1 MKFLLGLAL
10 ALCMLSAQ
18 AQDLQFK
25 GRVFDKNTGKPISF
39 ASVVQSS
46 QRRGTST
53 SVDGTFSIPVARAG
67 ESLVI
72 SSIGYRKTTVRAS
85 AEFTTVYLEPDGGN
99 MQAIVIRPNDT
110 QDPLALRIIRQAI
123 ANRNINDPEELNSFR
138 YNSYSKGIV
147 DTLRRDLAKRSGTKV
162 SAPSRDAD
170 TGRYQ
175 FMVESYFEHKYRKPG
190 LFNNRMTAQR
200 VSGLGNP
207 YIIGLITQIQ
217 YYSFYKDNFTMLGTN
232 YRNPVSGKYYPF
244 YVFSLV
250 DSIRG
255 LDGEMVYTIAFR
267 PRNKSVGKDLLKGQ
281 VFIHGKD
288 YAIINV
294 EASAYN
300 PSSISAVSFKQQYT
314 PLEGRWFPNQ
324 LQTQLT
330 LLPSDEDET
339 DNNTNNQGDAVR
351 FNVIS
356 YIKDIEINPDIPRR
370 NFTPEQIV
378 VDEASGNRTDAY
390 WNERRVVPLEKSEIR
405 TYTYMDSVFVQDK
418 ELQKANRR
426 MDAAGYLLSGKVPIG
441 NLNIDLREVI
451 KLNGVE
457 YVRLGLG
464 LSTNER
470 FSEKHKFGANIGYGF
485 NDGTWK
491 YGAFYEYRPERD
503 RDLTFGI
510 LYRKD
515 IDLWGLSNLLLPGLR
530 PRNYQYLL
538 INRADD
544 IQRLEL
550 YTRFNPLK
558 KVDARAFVNIQERDF
573 NNGYAFLYEGQSY
586 RSTRIME
593 AGVRFSTRFK
603 QAKIRYG
610 SFELGGF
617 TQDDP
622 RLAIDL
628 RAGQSMESGEG
639 LRYFRAEGL
648 FEHFVSLGRVGRIN
662 YQLAGGYLE
671 GRSPYALLFSSL
683 GTNKRKTDLF
693 VPNTFSTMHPFEF
706 TNTAYGALFT
716 EFETGYIIQKRKA
729 FGISLVFPNSIGIGR
744 YDQPGIGHDAVSIQ
758 AMGNWYTETG
768 IGFKYR
774 SKKRFLGLAMMY
786 RYGNYTQ
793 GDFGDNM
800 YLRFLWGR

>member
-1 MKFLLGLAL
+1 MLLCLGNLVK
-10 ALCMLSAQ
+10 AQ
-18 AQDLQFK
+18 TIEVR
-25 GRVFDKNTGKPISF
+25 GRVFDKSTRKPVAF
-39 ASVVQSS
+39 ASVVYTS
-46 QRRGTST
+46 QGRGTST
-53 SVDGTFSIPVARAG
+53 SVDGTFSIPVSRAG
-67 ESLVI
+67 ETLVI
-72 SSIGYRKTTVRAS
+72 SRVGYRKTTIRA
-85 AEFTTVYLEPDGGN
+85 TVDVATIYLEPDGGN
-99 MQAIVIRPNDT
+99 MQTIVIRPNDT
-110 QDPLALRIIRQAI
+110 QDPLALKIIRQAI
-123 ANRNINDPEELNSFR
+123 ANRTINDPEELGSFR

-147 DTLRRDLAKRSGTKV
+147 DTLRRELAKRSGSKV
-162 SAPSRDAD
+162 SAPNRDSD

-217 YYSFYKDNFTMLGTN
+217 YYSFYKDNFAMLGSN

-267 PRNKSVGKDLLKGQ
+267 PRNKSIGKDLLKGQ
-281 VFIHGKD
+281 VNIHGKD
-288 YAIINV
+288 YAIVNV

-300 PSSISAVSFKQQYT
+300 PSTISAISFKQQYA
-314 PLEGRWFPNQ
+314 PLEGRWFPSQ
-324 LQTQLT
+324 LLTQLT

-339 DNNTNNQGDAVR
+339 DPNDKNQGDAVR

-356 YIKDIEINPDIPRR
+356 YIRDIEINPDIPRR
-370 NFTPEQIV
+370 NFSPEQIV
-378 VDEASGNRTDAY
+378 VDEASGSRSDAY
-390 WNERRVVPLEKSEIR
+390 WEERRTIPLEKSEVR
-405 TYTYMDSVFVQDK
+405 TYQYMDSVFAQDK

-426 MDAAGYLLSGKVPIG
+426 MDVAGYLLSGKVPVG

-457 YVRLGLG
+457 YVRLGVG

-470 FSEKHKFGANIGYGF
+470 FSEKHKLGANVGYGF
-485 NDGTWK
+485 HDQAWK

-544 IQRLEL
+544 IQRLEI

-558 KVDARAFVNIQERDF
+558 KVDARAFVNVQERDF
-573 NNGYAFLYEGQSY
+573 NDGYAYSYEGASY
-586 RSTRIME
+586 RSSRIME
-593 AGVRFSTRFK
+593 AGVQFSSRFK

-628 RAGQSMESGEG
+628 RAGQSIESGQG

-648 FEHFVSLGRVGRIN
+648 FEHFISLRRAGRIN
-662 YQLAGGYLE
+662 YQLAAGYLE
-671 GRSPYALLFSSL
+671 GRSPYALLFSNL
-683 GTNKRKTDLF
+683 GTNKRNLDLS
-693 VPNTFSTMHPFEF
+693 VPNTFSTMRPFQF
-706 TNTAYGALFT
+706 TNTAYAALYT
-716 EFETGYIIQKRKA
+716 EYETGYIIQKRKA

-744 YDQPGIGHDAVSIQ
+744 YDQPGIGHDDVSIQ
-758 AMGNWYTETG
+758 AMNNWYTETG

-786 RYGNYTQ
+786 RYGNYAQ
-793 GDFGDNM
+793 GSFGDN
-800 YLRFLWGR
+800 LFFRFLWGL